1 MAETTAATKTAPAT
15 KQEDPISL
23 VKRTVV
29 DVVAAKVH
37 QFIESGELNLPAN
50 YSVNNALKGAWLIL
64 QSTTDKENRLALSVC
79 TRDSIANSLLDM
91 IVQGLNPMKKQA
103 YFIVYGKTLSC
114 QRSYFGSMA
123 VAQMVSPNI
132 GDFTYACVYEGDTF
146 KYGIRN
152 GKKIITEHEQD
163 IQNVDKKKIIAAY
176 CIVLDKT
183 ENPLKTE
190 IMTYEEIKQAWKQ
203 SKMSPID
210 EKGNVKDSST
220 HGKFAADMCL
230 KTVINKCC
238 KLIINASS
246 DNALLLDRINKNE
259 DLADRAEVEEEIE
272 ENANTGPVLEIGAGR
287 QEETTQAPEVVEEK
301 EEVKQKEE
309 PAKQETTAWVDQG
322 KRAPGF

>member
-1 MAETTAATKTAPAT
+1 MATETTAATKTTAPAV

-23 VKRTVV
+23 IKRTVV

-50 YSVNNALKGAWLIL
+50 FSVNNALKGAWLTL
-64 QSTTDKENRLALSVC
+64 QSTVDKEGRPALSVC

-91 IVQGLNPMKKQA
+91 IVQGLNPMKKQM

-132 GDFTYACVYEGDTF
+132 GDFAYACVYEGDTF

-176 CIVLDKT
+176 CIVLDKN

-272 ENANTGPVLEIGAGR
+272 ENANTGPVLEIEAGK
-287 QEETTQAPEVVEEK
+287 QAPEVVEEK

-322 KRAPGF
+322 SRKPGF